1 MSFSSRPETG
11 IQRNETKTISVG
23 GNGNVTYVYKELFD
37 IAPGYRINYRKTD
50 YSISTMRS
58 TDATVHSGTLSTA
71 LYWPKKFVWEN
82 DINYSYNTNM
92 APGYRKDVTLWNMA
106 VSRMFLKN
114 DRGMLKLSVYDLL
127 NRNISSR
134 RVIQQDYI
142 EDVQTMIVQQY
153 FMLSF
158 TYNISSFGGGAA
170 PARKAGSM
178 RQQRF

>member
-1 MSFSSRPETG
+1 M
-11 IQRNETKTISVG
+11 G